1 MKKVLTIAAT
11 AFLLGGCS
19 VPGAFDMF
27 KMDEAH
33 EKSVEQLRTG
43 SIIQSMETKALVSAI
58 YLNPVYPLEYKDDE
72 YFVLAVY
79 FEKTI
84 QDTSKW
90 SIEEHG
96 YTLSLNGTAPVS
108 VERLQENDPRRKLI
122 PVQNNWNK
130 YYLVKFSKIKDSVL
144 KLQLENNQTGS
155 VVLIYPKDRI

>member
-27 KMDEAH
+27 QMDEAH

-43 SIIQSMETKALVSAI
+43 SIVKSMETKALVSSL
-58 YLNPVYPLEYKDDE
+58 YLNPVYPMEYKDGE
-72 YFVLAVY
+72 YFILAVY
-79 FEKTI
+79 FEKTV

-96 YTLSLNGTAPVS
+96 YTLSLNSKAPVS
-108 VERLQENDPRRKLI
+108 VERLKDNDPRRKLI

-130 YYLVKFSKIKDSVL
+130 YYLVQFPKATEPTL
-144 KLQLENNQTGS
+144 TLQLENNQTGS
-155 VVLIYPKDRI
+155 VVLTYPRDRI